1 MTIKAVQFAL
11 AQNTATNLVPSSSF
25 PNLIGSIQDPT
36 PLVLKNEDAAV
47 TIWIGGPDVSAT
59 KGQSLVAGQSIPMA
73 LYANDI
79 PWGFTSSAANP
90 VISVMV
96 GLQ

>member
-11 AQNTATNLVPSSSF
+11 VQNTATNLVPSSSF

-36 PLVLKNEDAAV
+36 PLVLKNEDAAAV
-47 TIWIGGPDVSAT
+47 IWIGGPDVSAS
-59 KGQSLVAGQSIPMA
+59 KGLSLAAGASIPMA

-79 PWGFTSSAANP
+79 PWGFTTSGASP
-90 VISVMV
+90 IISVMV